1 MTTKHMKRYLMSL
14 IIREMKFKT
23 IRYHQATVRISK
35 IKKTIV
41 DKDTKKLEYSFIADG
56 CIQECI
62 QLAKVLHSF

>member
-23 IRYHQATVRISK
+23 IRYCQAPVRISK

-41 DKDTKKLEYSFIADG
+41 DEDTKKLEYSFIADG
-56 CIQECI
+56 CIQ
-62 QLAKVLHSF
+62 